1 MEKIVVKGG
10 QRLTGRV
17 KVEGAKNAVLP
28 IQAASILASSGNIKL
43 SNVPILSDVTTMNQ
57 LLRFLNIKV
66 DFDKDKHVLT
76 IDAADPVSSEAPL
89 EYVSRMRASMVVL
102 GPLLARTGHAQIA
115 LPGGCA
121 IGSRPIDLH
130 LKGLRQLGEIIEQH
144 DGYLEARAEHLSGD
158 HI

>member
-66 DFDKDKHVLT
+66 DFDRFSYDYPANYFEFYGICRIEEKSV
-76 IDAADPVSSEAPL
+76 VS
-89 EYVSRMRASMVVL
+89 
-102 GPLLARTGHAQIA
+102 
-115 LPGGCA
+115 
-121 IGSRPIDLH
+121 
-130 LKGLRQLGEIIEQH
+130 
-144 DGYLEARAEHLSGD
+144 
-158 HI
+158 

>member
-10 QRLTGRV
+10 QGLTGRV

-66 DFDKDKHVLT
+66 DFDKNKQGEGGEYARRLMYSAPARHG
-76 IDAADPVSSEAPL
+76 ADRLPAHIL
-89 EYVSRMRASMVVL
+89 
-102 GPLLARTGHAQIA
+102 
-115 LPGGCA
+115 LPGVPPHC
-121 IGSRPIDLH
+121 
-130 LKGLRQLGEIIEQH
+130 
-144 DGYLEARAEHLSGD
+144 SG
-158 HI
+158 

>member
-89 EYVSRMRASMVVL
+89 EYVSRMRASMVE
-102 GPLLARTGHAQIA
+102 
-115 LPGGCA
+115 
-121 IGSRPIDLH
+121 IG
-130 LKGLRQLGEIIEQH
+130 
-144 DGYLEARAEHLSGD
+144 RAHV
-158 HI
+158 

>member
-57 LLRFLNIKV
+57 IKIGK
-66 DFDKDKHVLT
+66 FIAECRKKHNLT
-76 IDAADPVSSEAPL
+76 Q
-89 EYVSRMRASMVVL
+89 M
-102 GPLLARTGHAQIA
+102 
-115 LPGGCA
+115 
-121 IGSRPIDLH
+121 
-130 LKGLRQLGEIIEQH
+130 
-144 DGYLEARAEHLSGD
+144 
-158 HI
+158 